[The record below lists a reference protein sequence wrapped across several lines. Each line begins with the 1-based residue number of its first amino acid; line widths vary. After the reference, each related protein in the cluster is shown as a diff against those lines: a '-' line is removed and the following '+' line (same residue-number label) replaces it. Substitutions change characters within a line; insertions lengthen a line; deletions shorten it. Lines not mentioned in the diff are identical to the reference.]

1 MPAAVSEL
9 LASTRALYDER
20 HLLEVESRRVHFP
33 DEVRVSKCRRVA
45 GEGTAHLKY
54 LFDLL
59 DSFGM
64 KRSNVQKQLHLG
76 MVGTPSPPPLSLSL
90 SRYHCSLF
98 LSAPSPSLHF
108 STPRAGSVMQ
118 RIFCSD
124 SDAEMKLAMSRYKIQ
139 SSRQQFMAITPR
151 RFG

>member
-1 MPAAVSEL
+1 MPPPVSEL
-9 LASTRALYDER
+9 VAHARELCEERDRASVAG
-20 HLLEVESRRVHFP
+20 RRVHFQG
-33 DEVRVSKCRRVA
+33 DERVTKARRVH
-45 GEGTAHLKY
+45 GEGTAQLAY

-59 DSFGM
+59 DSFGL

-76 MVGTPSPPPLSLSL
+76 MVGEGLLLSWSVPLARDDASDEV
-90 SRYHCSLF
+90 
-98 LSAPSPSLHF
+98 
-108 STPRAGSVMQ
+108 RAGSVMQ

-124 SDAEMKLAMSRYKIQ
+124 SDADMKLAMARYKIP